1 MDSPDEVDPRVQS
14 EYRAIVGSLMY
25 LYQWTRPDLGFA
37 VTFLSRYLHKPGEK
51 HLQAAKHVLRYLQGT
66 IGLGIRY
73 TRDLERLK
81 ARDQELNVLYALSDS
96 DFAGC
101 KDTSRSTS
109 GYMIMMNGGVVAYY
123 SGRQTTV
130 ALCTAM
136 AETIAL
142 AKLVVKIKHMRA
154 LLFDLQ
160 CRQEQETQINST
172 CVWVDNTAALAVAT
186 GNDFTHETVK
196 HVTVKVRF
204 LQECVRLKIILL
216 AYIKTSKNIADIMTK
231 QSTGPQFV
239 QHRDYAM
246 GMLDVVNIVSA
257 AAAEIWRRI
266 RIRV

>member
-1 MDSPDEVDPRVQS
+1 M
-14 EYRAIVGSLMY
+14 
-25 LYQWTRPDLGFA
+25 
-37 VTFLSRYLHKPGEK
+37 
-51 HLQAAKHVLRYLQGT
+51 QAAKHALRYLKGT

-73 TRDLERLK
+73 TRDLERLRV
-81 ARDQELNVLYALSDS
+81 RDQQLNVLYALSDS

-109 GYMIMMNGGVVAYY
+109 GYMILMNGGVVAYY

-142 AKLVVKIKHMRA
+142 AKLVVKVKHMRA

-160 CRQEQETQINST
+160 CCQDQETQINST
-172 CVWVDNTAALAVAT
+172 CVWVDNTAAIAVAT

-204 LQECVRLKIILL
+204 LQECVQRKIILL
-216 AYIKTSKNIADIMTK
+216 VYIKTGKNISDIMTK
-231 QSTGPQFV
+231 QSPGPQFI
-239 QHRDYAM
+239 QHRNYTL
-246 GMLDVVNIVSA
+246 GMIDVI
-257 AAAEIWRRI
+257 AEASNVAVIWRRI
-266 RIRV
+266 RVTV

>member
-1 MDSPDEVDPRVQS
+1 
-14 EYRAIVGSLMY
+14 MY
-25 LYQWTRPDLGFA
+25 LYQWTRPDLDFA

-51 HLQAAKHVLRYLQGT
+51 HLLAAKHVLRYLKGT

-73 TRDLERLK
+73 TRDLARLST
-81 ARDQELNVLYALSDS
+81 RDQQLNVLYALSDS

-109 GYMIMMNGGVVAYY
+109 GYMILLNGSVVTVVAYY

-130 ALCTAM
+130 ALRTAM

-142 AKLVVKIKHMRA
+142 AKLVVKVKHMRV
-154 LLFDLQ
+154 LLFELQ
-160 CRQEQETQINST
+160 CRQEKETIINST
-172 CVWVDNTAALAVAT
+172 CVWVDNTAAIAVAK

-204 LQECVRLKIILL
+204 LQECVERKIIML
-216 AYIKTSKNIADIMTK
+216 AYIKTNKNIADIMTK
-231 QSTGPQFV
+231 QSAGPQFA
-239 QHRDYAM
+239 QHRDYAL
-246 GMLDVVNIVSA
+246 GLLDAISAVVA
-257 AAAEIWRRI
+257 AVAAVFRRI